1 MVEVVCAAAGVEMVS
16 AAAIAM
22 IEMPD
27 VSWRLLEVVLTR
39 VPSSNSGDV
48 TGYTYSRPFGSLAW
62 TETLSGDP
70 SQSRRPVGGASF
82 QAAVACGSR
91 NGEAGLLGRGLTAL
105 IAQSEIQFRRD
116 RRNLLLT
123 LRRLGARRET
133 VHEFAVIGHLRR
145 DILDHLGDVAEEAGE
160 LLIGDEL
167 RHRVG
172 VHLEPLSKQDLHPAF
187 LGEQLLRIMLE
198 ETA

>member
-82 QAAVACGSR
+82 HAAVACGPR
-91 NGEAGLLGRGLTAL
+91 NAEAGLLSRGFSAL
-105 IAQSEIQFRRD
+105 ITERKGHLGRRVGLVLAG
-116 RRNLLLT
+116 RFT
-123 LRRLGARRET
+123 TRRET
-133 VHEFAVIGHLRR
+133 AHQFA
-145 DILDHLGDVAEEAGE
+145 
-160 LLIGDEL
+160 
-167 RHRVG
+167 
-172 VHLEPLSKQDLHPAF
+172 
-187 LGEQLLRIMLE
+187 
-198 ETA
+198 

>member
-48 TGYTYSRPFGSLAW
+48 TGYTYSRPFSSLAW

-82 QAAVACGSR
+82 QAAVAFRPR
-91 NGEAGLLGRGLTAL
+91 NWETGVL
-105 IAQSEIQFRRD
+105 
-116 RRNLLLT
+116 NP
-123 LRRLGARRET
+123 RLS
-133 VHEFAVIGHLRR
+133 
-145 DILDHLGDVAEEAGE
+145 
-160 LLIGDEL
+160 
-167 RHRVG
+167 
-172 VHLEPLSKQDLHPAF
+172 P
-187 LGEQLLRIMLE
+187 
-198 ETA
+198 